1 MRKKDKTL
9 MMLIG
14 DVHRQFGHKI
24 REIEKKNGLGPCAG
38 CVLHELSRTN
48 ELTQVELADKIHM
61 RPSSISVALQK
72 MEQDGL
78 IEKRIKDDDQRCTIV
93 YITEKGIKLN
103 EEMRKN
109 VFSMD
114 EFYTKQLDQEELKIA
129 RNLIKKLSVLLEEEE
144 NENI

>member
-1 MRKKDKTL
+1 

-61 RPSSISVALQK
+61 RPS
-72 MEQDGL
+72 
-78 IEKRIKDDDQRCTIV
+78 
-93 YITEKGIKLN
+93 
-103 EEMRKN
+103 
-109 VFSMD
+109 
-114 EFYTKQLDQEELKIA
+114 
-129 RNLIKKLSVLLEEEE
+129 
-144 NENI
+144 

>member
-1 MRKKDKTL
+1 
-9 MMLIG
+9 
-14 DVHRQFGHKI
+14 
-24 REIEKKNGLGPCAG
+24 
-38 CVLHELSRTN
+38 
-48 ELTQVELADKIHM
+48 
-61 RPSSISVALQK
+61 

-103 EEMRKN
+103 EEMRKS

-129 RNLIKKLSVLLEEEE
+129 RNLIKRLSVLLEEEE